1 MAVGKYLVDK
11 SAIARV
17 NEQEVSELLGVLR
30 TAGLMAMCGMADLEI
45 LYSSRSGAEHRAIEA
60 DLRETCERLYTEE
73 EDFVRAREVQRE
85 LADTG
90 RHRAVSLPDL
100 LIAAVAERHRVAVL
114 HYDADFDLIAEV
126 TGQPTQWV
134 VPKGSLN

>member
-1 MAVGKYLVDK
+1 MAVADYLVDK
-11 SAIARV
+11 SAIARDHLRDV
-17 NEQEVSELLGVLR
+17 AAKVEELRLAGRLALCGMVELELL
-30 TAGLMAMCGMADLEI
+30 
-45 LYSSRSGAEHRAIEA
+45 YSARNGTRHRDMEA
-60 DLRETCERLYTEE
+60 DLDITYERLYTEE

-100 LIAAVAERHRVAVL
+100 LIAAVAERHRVTVL

-126 TGQPTQWV
+126 TGQPTRWV

>member
-1 MAVGKYLVDK
+1 MAVADYLVDR
-11 SAIARV
+11 SAIARDHLP
-17 NEQEVSELLGVLR
+17 EVAARVAGLRLAGRLAVCGIVELELLFSAWNG
-30 TAGLMAMCGMADLEI
+30 TH
-45 LYSSRSGAEHRAIEA
+45 HREMEA
-60 DLRETCERLYTEE
+60 DLDITYERLYTEE

-90 RHRAVSLPDL
+90 RHRTVSLPDL
-100 LIAAVAERHRVAVL
+100 LIAAVAERHRVTVL